1 MGDDTLFKHE
11 SLQDLDSVIAYL
23 EAVRDGF
30 TRRRLTLT
38 DQEREIVLE
47 PKGLVRFDLEAK
59 CKGQGCK
66 LTLKL
71 AWKDRPSDEESGNLT
86 IAAG

>member
-1 MGDDTLFKHE
+1 MSDDTVFKHE
-11 SLQDLDSVIAYL
+11 SLQDLESIIAYL

-30 TRRRLTLT
+30 SRRRLTLT
-38 DQEREIVLE
+38 DAEREMVLE

-66 LTLKL
+66 LTLKFS
-71 AWKDRPSDEESGNLT
+71 WKDRPTDQEDGALT
-86 IAAG
+86 IAVG

>member
-11 SLQDLDSVIAYL
+11 SLQDLDTIIAYL

-30 TRRRLTLT
+30 ARRRLILT
-38 DQEREIVLE
+38 DQDKELVLV

-59 CKGQGCK
+59 CKGQSCK
-66 LTLKL
+66 LTLKF
-71 AWKDRPSDEESGNLT
+71 AWKDQPSDQESGNLA
-86 IAAG
+86 ISAG